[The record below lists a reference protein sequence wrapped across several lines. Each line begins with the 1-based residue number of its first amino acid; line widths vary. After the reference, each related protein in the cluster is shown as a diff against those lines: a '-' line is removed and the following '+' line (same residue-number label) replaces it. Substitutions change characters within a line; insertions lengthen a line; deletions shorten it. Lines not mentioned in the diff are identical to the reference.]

1 MGEKL
6 IVTPSPH
13 IKSPRTVK
21 GVMLG
26 VVISLLPACVG
37 AVVLF
42 GMNALLILITSV
54 VSAVVAEALWQRA
67 TKQEITVGDFSAVIT
82 GLLLAMTL
90 PPGVPL
96 YVPAVGSVF
105 AIVIAKQIFGGLG
118 SNFVN
123 PALAGRA
130 FVLAAWPMSVAGAWL
145 NPLTHDAVSSPT
157 PLAVLKGG
165 GTNIPGLW
173 DLLIGNRTGSLGE
186 TSIILLL
193 LGGLFLLVTKII
205 DWRTPVGFLG
215 TLFVGTWIFGK
226 PGALFQGD
234 GLSAILLGGAV
245 LGAFFMA
252 TDYVTS
258 PVTPKGRLIFGI
270 GAGLVTLLIR
280 LWGGYPEGVTYGI
293 LFMNLMTPIIDRFVV
308 PKYYGYE
315 HDARA
320 RKSAEGKR

>member
-6 IVTPSPH
+6 VITPSPH
-13 IKSPRTVK
+13 IKGPRTIK
-21 GVMLG
+21 KIMLC
-26 VVISLLPACVG
+26 VVVSLLPACVA

-42 GMNALLILITSV
+42 GMNALLILVTSV
-54 VSAVVAEALWQRA
+54 TSAVVAEALWQRA
-67 TKQEITVGDFSAVIT
+67 TKQEITIDDYSAVVT

-96 YVPAVGSVF
+96 YVPAIGSAF

-118 SNFVN
+118 CNFVN

-130 FVLAAWPMSVAGAWL
+130 FVLAAWPMSMSIAWL
-145 NPLTHDAVSSPT
+145 SPRTYDAVSSPT

-165 GTNIPGLW
+165 GTDIPGLW
-173 DLLIGNRTGSLGE
+173 DLLVGNRTGSLGE

-193 LGGLFLLVTKII
+193 LGGVFLLAVDII
-205 DWRTPVGFLG
+205 DWQTPVGFLA
-215 TLFVGTWIFGK
+215 TLFVGTWAFGK

-252 TDYVTS
+252 TDYVTT
-258 PVTPKGRLIFGI
+258 PVTPTGRLIFGI
-270 GAGLVTLLIR
+270 GAGFVTLLIR

-293 LFMNLMTPIIDRFVV
+293 LFMNLLTPIIDKFVV

-315 HDARA
+315 HDVKA
-320 RKSAEGKR
+320 RKSAEVKR